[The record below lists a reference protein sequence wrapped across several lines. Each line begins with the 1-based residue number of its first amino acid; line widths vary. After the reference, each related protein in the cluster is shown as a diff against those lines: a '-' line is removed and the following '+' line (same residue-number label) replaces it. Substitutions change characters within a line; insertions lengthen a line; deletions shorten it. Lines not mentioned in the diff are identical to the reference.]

1 MPYGYLG
8 QTTPNQLAKNSG
20 VLSMSDVD
28 SLTKQGKL
36 GGSYELIE
44 TIAPDGVQN
53 VTTSVLPTNYDV
65 IKVEYDFYS
74 SSAAN
79 VLYLQFYESGVLQ
92 TGAVYKVAQ
101 RQRTPGAVTYDTR
114 STGETKIYL
123 GNFGSGGQG
132 GGYFYLFN
140 ASNASKITNV
150 TYQHSDNAGL
160 AVWGGGALA
169 QASVVDKLYFRNSSL
184 AYNFLSGSLIKIYG
198 LKKI

>member
-1 MPYGYLG
+1 MPYIGTQPNDVKKNTGLY
-8 QTTPNQLAKNSG
+8 TPSEILQ
-20 VLSMSDVD
+20 
-28 SLTKQGKL
+28 LTKDGSW
-36 GGSYELIE
+36 GGSLELIE

-74 SSAAN
+74 SSAGN

-92 TGAVYKVAQ
+92 TGAVYKIAQ
-101 RQRTPGAVTYDTR
+101 RQRTPGGVTYDTR
-114 STGETKIYL
+114 NTGDTKIYL

-150 TYQHSDNAGL
+150 TYQHSDNR
-160 AVWGGGALA
+160 AVTSWGGGNLA